1 MTRSRFLTLCLL
13 GLPFLNGCLYHT
25 RQLQQTRSAGPALD
39 ESVVQLVNSVN
50 ERYDSF
56 NTLVATVDF
65 SAQIGGAKRGKE
77 TDTTSFGG
85 YILLRKPD
93 SLRVLGLVPVLRT
106 HAFDLA
112 SDGANFKLYI
122 PYKNKA
128 IVGSNAVSQKS
139 ANAIENLRPG
149 VFFDSVLVPAI
160 QPDRLV
166 FLTTGSRVTGS
177 GKIKVETPEYN
188 LNVMLPAPQKSEEPE
203 PGKAPV
209 RVIQAQR
216 IIHFD
221 RTTLLPDG
229 QDTYNA
235 AGAVETSVRYGPY
248 QHFGNALFP
257 GVITIERP
265 LEEYQ
270 ITITIQKLTVNQT
283 LNDDQFQLTIPANV
297 PTQHL
302 K

>member
-1 MTRSRFLTLCLL
+1 MNRLRSLTLCLL
-13 GLPFLNGCLYHT
+13 GLPFLTGCLTHT
-25 RQLQQTRSAGPALD
+25 YQVQAPKSAGPALD
-39 ESVVQLVNSVN
+39 EGVTQLVNSVN
-50 ERYDSF
+50 ERYGSF
-56 NTLVATVDF
+56 QTLIATVDF
-65 SAQIGGAKRGKE
+65 SAQIGGAKRGKV
-77 TDTTSFGG
+77 TDTISFGG
-85 YILLRKPD
+85 YILLRKPN

-112 SDGANFKLYI
+112 SDGTNFKLYI

-128 IVGSNAVSQKS
+128 ITGPNTVTEKS
-139 ANAIENLRPG
+139 ANGLENLRPN

-160 QPDRLV
+160 APGELV
-166 FLTTGSRVTGS
+166 SLTNGSRISTV
-177 GKIKVETPEYN
+177 GKEKIETPEYN
-188 LNVMLPAPQKSEEPE
+188 LNVLLPAD
-203 PGKAPV
+203 PGADKTSQVQVV
-209 RVIQAQR
+209 RTQR
-216 IIHFD
+216 VIHFD

-235 AGAVETSVRYGPY
+235 AEEVETKVRYGPY

-283 LNDDQFQLTIPANV
+283 LNDEQFQLTIPPSV

>member
-1 MTRSRFLTLCLL
+1 MIRFRALTVCLL
-13 GLPFLNGCLYHT
+13 GLPFLTGCLYHT
-25 RQLQQTRSAGPALD
+25 RQLQQPKSAGPALD
-39 ESVVQLVNSVN
+39 EGAAQLVMGVN
-50 ERYDSF
+50 ERYNSF
-56 NTLVATVDF
+56 QTLSATVEF

-112 SDGANFKLYI
+112 SDGTTFKLYI

-128 IVGSNAVSQKS
+128 ITGPNSVTEKS
-139 ANAIENLRPG
+139 ANAIENLRPN

-160 QPDRLV
+160 PPDRLV
-166 FLTTGSRVTGS
+166 ELTKGSTVTMR
-177 GKIKVETPEYN
+177 GKEKVETPEYN
-188 LNVMLPAPQKSEEPE
+188 LSVVSPVTQDGNV
-203 PGKAPV
+203 PV
-209 RVIQAQR
+209 HIIQPQR

-221 RTTLLPDG
+221 RTTLLPNG

-235 AGAVETSVRYGPY
+235 AGEIETRVRYGPY

-270 ITITIQKLTVNQT
+270 ITITVDKLTVNQT
-283 LNDDQFQLTIPANV
+283 LNDEQFQLTIPPNV

>member
-1 MTRSRFLTLCLL
+1 M
-13 GLPFLNGCLYHT
+13 NGCLYHT
-25 RQLQQTRSAGPALD
+25 RQLQQTKSAGPALD
-39 ESVVQLVNSVN
+39 ESVVQLVKSVN

-65 SAQIGGAKRGKE
+65 SAQIGGARRGKE

-93 SLRVLGLVPVLRT
+93 ALRVLGLVPVLRT

-112 SDGANFKLYI
+112 SDGTNFKLYI

-128 IVGSNAVSQKS
+128 ITGSNSVSEKS
-139 ANAIENLRPG
+139 SNAIENLRPG
-149 VFFDSVLVPAI
+149 IFFDSVLVPAI

-166 FLTTGSRVTGS
+166 FLTTGSRIS
-177 GKIKVETPEYN
+177 GNGKVKIETPEYN
-188 LNVMLPAPQKSEEPE
+188 LNVMLPPPQKTELYEQT
-203 PGKAPV
+203 KAPA

-229 QDTYNA
+229 QDTFNA
-235 AGAVETSVRYGPY
+235 AGAIETSVHYGPY

-283 LNDDQFQLTIPANV
+283 LNDEQFQLTIPPNV

>member
-1 MTRSRFLTLCLL
+1 MNRFRALTLCLL
-13 GLPFLNGCLYHT
+13 GLPLLTGCLTHT
-25 RQLQQTRSAGPALD
+25 YQVQAPKSAGPALD
-39 ESVVQLVNSVN
+39 EGVTQLVTSVN
-50 ERYDSF
+50 ERYGSF
-56 NTLVATVDF
+56 QTLIATVDF
-65 SAQIGGAKRGKE
+65 SAQIGGAKRGKV
-77 TDTTSFGG
+77 TDTISFGG
-85 YILLRKPD
+85 YILLRKPTA
-93 SLRVLGLVPVLRT
+93 LRVLGLVPVLRT

-112 SDGANFKLYI
+112 SDGTNFKLYI

-128 IVGSNAVSQKS
+128 IVGPNSVTEKS
-139 ANAIENLRPG
+139 SNAIENLRPD
-149 VFFDSVLVPAI
+149 VFFNSVLVPEIA
-160 QPDRLV
+160 PGDLV
-166 FLTTGSRVTGS
+166 SLTNGSRITTV
-177 GKIKVETPEYN
+177 GKEKIETPEYN
-188 LNVMLPAPQKSEEPE
+188 LNVLVAADSAAD
-203 PGKAPV
+203 KASPV
-209 RVIQAQR
+209 KVLRTQRV
-216 IIHFD
+216 IHFD

-235 AGAVETSVRYGPY
+235 AEEVETRVRYGPY

-283 LNDDQFQLTIPANV
+283 LNDEQFQLTIPPSV